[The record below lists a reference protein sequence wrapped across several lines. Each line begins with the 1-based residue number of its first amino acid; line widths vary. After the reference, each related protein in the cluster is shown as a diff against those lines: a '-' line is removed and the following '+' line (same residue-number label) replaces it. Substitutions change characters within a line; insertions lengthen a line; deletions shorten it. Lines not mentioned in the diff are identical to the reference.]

1 MMESKKYFNND
12 VKIKQAG
19 YSHTYSSDEIK
30 EMVMCSTDF
39 IYFCLKYIKI
49 VDQDKAQLIPFDFY
63 DYQKR
68 LYQAYNSSNRVIVL
82 APRQSGK
89 SVFTIAYLLW
99 YATFNELKNIVLVAN
114 KEKTAKKTLKKL
126 KEMYKNL
133 PFFMKQGVIEWNQMN
148 ISFENG
154 SNIYAESTSSSGNRG
169 DSVSILYIDEAA
181 IIPPNLWEEFYTSVY
196 PTISA
201 IKSAKIIIS
210 STPKG
215 FNFFY
220 NMWNLAKNG
229 QSDFT
234 PFRVYWNEIPGRDER
249 YREKTINDLGGGSR
263 GLRKWKQEYEC
274 SFVGS
279 GGSLIESDYLEK
291 MNAGVI
297 LDSRY
302 DDSFK
307 IYEYPEENRNYIL
320 VCDVAEGNGGDYS
333 TIQVLKIK
341 SKEQLE
347 QVAVYKNNEVKTNE
361 FNVVIKLIGEYYNNA
376 LVIVEAN
383 TFGREILNRL
393 VYDDSYDNVYYDN
406 ELDDYGIK
414 MTKSSKKI
422 GNSFLKSNIEKEKFI
437 IQDYESINEFST
449 YVKVRD
455 SYEADKGQHDDLVTP
470 FVILSYFLS
479 NRRNIEDWIQTEF
492 SNESANLKRIEE
504 ELLPFGF
511 ICNGSSQVNIKEV
524 AETNDFELIC

>member
-1 MMESKKYFNND
+1 MIEQRKFYNND
-12 VKIKQAG
+12 IKIKQAG
-19 YSHTYSSDEIK
+19 YSHKYTKDEIV
-30 EMVMCSTDF
+30 EMVRCSTDF

-68 LYQAYNSSNRVIVL
+68 LYDTYNSSNRVIVL

-196 PTISA
+196 PTVAA
-201 IKSAKIIIS
+201 IKSAKIILS

-234 PFRVYWNEIPGRDER
+234 PFRVYWNEIPGRDEK
-249 YREKTINDLGGGSR
+249 YREKVINELGGGSR

-279 GGSLIESDYLEK
+279 GGSLIESDCLEK
-291 MNAGVI
+291 LNAGII
-297 LDSRY
+297 LESRY
-302 DDSFK
+302 DDSFR
-307 IYEYPEENRNYIL
+307 IYEYPMENKNYIV
-320 VCDVAEGNGGDYS
+320 VCDVGEGNGGNGDYS
-333 TIQVLKIK
+333 TVQVFKIK
-341 SKEQLE
+341 TKEQLE

-361 FNVVIKLIGEYYNNA
+361 FNLVIKLIGEYYNNA
-376 LVIVEAN
+376 LAIVESN

-393 VYDDSYDNVYYDN
+393 VFDDSYDNVYYSYIA
-406 ELDDYGIK
+406 DDYGIK
-414 MTKSSKKI
+414 MTKSSKSI
-422 GNSFLKSNIEKEKFI
+422 GNSFLKTNIEKQRFLV
-437 IQDYESINEFST
+437 QDYETINELST
-449 YVKVRD
+449 YVKIRD
-455 SYEADKGQHDDLVTP
+455 SYGADKGQHDDLVTP
-470 FVILSYFLS
+470 LVILSYFLS
-479 NRRNIEDWIQTEF
+479 DKRNIEDWINTDF

-524 AETNDFELIC
+524 AETNYYD